1 MADESRN
8 RKPASG
14 SRSSKAL
21 AVKPAEK
28 KPAEKK
34 PAEKKPAEK
43 KPAEKKPAEKKP
55 AEKKPAEKK
64 PAEKKPAEKKP
75 AEKKPAEKKPAE
87 KSGEAALESAPAVEA
102 PSSAATL
109 PSQEKPEAPAE
120 TVAAPAA
127 QRPSMPPRLQPLQP
141 GQKLVSPV
149 HRPQPVSA
157 AEPSAPPAPGRPK
170 VFELAKELN
179 ISSEALINVLTEMGV
194 RVRSHMSILSDAQV
208 TGVKARFEREKQEA
222 RDRGAKSRKK
232 RKRRKK
238 LQVSAE
244 AVRAVRDTV
253 AQMEAS
259 AVRTQKKRRRRYRE
273 EKQER
278 HERLL
283 AADGSPSVLKVTEF
297 TSPSELAELMG
308 VSLNEVIAKCL
319 ELGVMATANQRLDAD
334 TIALLAGE
342 FGRNVEA
349 VAEYGAEALEQ
360 RRLEKSDR
368 EVPRPPVVTI
378 MGHVD
383 HGKTALLDRIRSTN
397 IISTEFGGI
406 TQHIGAYTASL
417 PDGRRVT
424 FIDTPGHA
432 AFTAMRTRG
441 AQVTDI
447 VVLVVAS
454 DSRVMPQTE
463 EAIDHARAAGVPIIV
478 AISKMDLS
486 TANPD
491 NVKQD
496 LAAHRVLVEDWG
508 GDVLCAQVSSITGA
522 GVDDLLEKI
531 MLQAE
536 MLDLKAF
543 PDRPARGAVLEGR
556 IDPHRGSVVSV
567 LVQDGTLREGDCFV
581 AGTCSGRIRALYD
594 ENGKHLLEAGPG
606 TPVQV
611 LGCSSVPEA
620 GDSFTVV
627 DTEQEAKDI
636 CLRRHLVERER
647 ELQSRRRITLEDFY
661 KSTSEAG
668 GVLRLI
674 VKADVQGSAE
684 AIVDTLTRMGTDEVS
699 VDIIR
704 SGAGGISESDVMLAA
719 ASDAV
724 ILGFRVRPDARA
736 REKAASTGVE
746 IETFNIIYDVE
757 DTVKRALS
765 GLLKPEHREEF
776 LGSAEVRALFKVPK
790 VGTIAGCYVVGGLVR
805 RSSRFRLVRNG
816 VVTWEGELSSLK
828 HFKEDRKE
836 VAAGYECGIGLAGY
850 SDVKVGDIIE
860 CYEIVE
866 VSRAL

>member
-1 MADESRN
+1 MADEKKDTR
-8 RKPASG
+8 PAG
-14 SRSSKAL
+14 ASRSSGA
-21 AVKPAEK
+21 AAARPAEK

-64 PAEKKPAEKKP
+64 PEGA
-75 AEKKPAEKKPAE
+75 
-87 KSGEAALESAPAVEA
+87 SAVET
-102 PSSAATL
+102 AT
-109 PSQEKPEAPAE
+109 
-120 TVAAPAA
+120 AAPAQPPLNQPGA
-127 QRPSMPPRLQPLQP
+127 PAATEAAPVAGRVSMPPRLQPFQP
-141 GQKLVSPV
+141 ARKPAAPVQK
-149 HRPQPVSA
+149 PQPETA
-157 AEPSAPPAPGRPK
+157 AEPSAQPAPGRPK

-179 ISSEALINVLTEMGV
+179 ISSEALINVLTEMGI

-232 RKRRKK
+232 RKRRRK

-283 AADGSPSVLKVTEF
+283 AAEGESSVLKVTEF

-397 IISTEFGGI
+397 VISTEFGGI
-406 TQHIGAYTASL
+406 TQHIGAYTAIL

-447 VVLVVAS
+447 VVLVVAT

-508 GDVLCAQVSSITGA
+508 GDVLCAQVSSITGE

-567 LVQDGTLREGDCFV
+567 LVQDGTLHEGDCFV

-594 ENGKHLLEAGPG
+594 ENGKNLLEAGPG

-636 CLRRHLVERER
+636 CLRRQLVERER
-647 ELQSRRRITLEDFY
+647 ELQSRRRVTLEDFY
-661 KSTSEAG
+661 KSTSGTG

-724 ILGFRVRPDARA
+724 IIGFRVRPDARA
-736 REKAASTGVE
+736 REKAASTGID

-765 GLLKPEHREEF
+765 GLLKPERREEF
-776 LGSAEVRALFKVPK
+776 LGSAEVRALFRVPK
-790 VGTIAGCYVVGGLVR
+790 VGTIAGCYVVGGLIR

-850 SDVKVGDIIE
+850 GDVKVGDIIE